1 MTQDLVKRV
10 MACKLDAG
18 GYDCPC
24 CGAINAMGGK
34 KQLSRYARRKLK
46 AELKAELED

>member
-1 MTQDLVKRV
+1 MTADLAKRA
-10 MACKLDAG
+10 MACKLDKG
-18 GYDCPC
+18 GYFCPC

-34 KQLSRYARRKLK
+34 KQLARFARRKLK